1 MRAVAQQA
9 YIRQMI
15 TAHVRVY
22 RMCNYPLMT
31 LAACHSQCVRYPKP
45 PNSINSTILFT
56 YFIVTHRNAL

>member
-31 LAACHSQCVRYPKP
+31 LAACHSQCFHHSAADSCIKTLVNDAAY
-45 PNSINSTILFT
+45 
-56 YFIVTHRNAL
+56 H